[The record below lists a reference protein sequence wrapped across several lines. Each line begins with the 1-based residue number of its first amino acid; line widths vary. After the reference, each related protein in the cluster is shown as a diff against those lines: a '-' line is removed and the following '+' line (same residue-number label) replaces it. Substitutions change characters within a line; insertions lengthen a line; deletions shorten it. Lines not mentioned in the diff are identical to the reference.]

1 VPAIRAFFA
10 LLFVAFPGFASA
22 QSEDPARA
30 DTVSWSA
37 QPATT
42 AERSDRLNVIIN
54 GAVQP
59 GWHVYALK
67 QAPDG
72 PTPLLVTLD
81 ANAVATADGVV
92 AGSAATKLHDPA
104 FGLDTQFYSS
114 AFTLTVPVRLK
125 PHLTDGPVIPLNVR
139 YQTCNGRVCQ
149 PPRTVHLSVPVNPQ
163 AGG

>member
-1 VPAIRAFFA
+1 MPAVRAFFA
-10 LLFVAFPGFASA
+10 LLFLAFPGFAAA
-22 QSEDPARA
+22 QTEDLARA
-30 DTVSWSA
+30 DTVSWSV
-37 QPATT
+37 QPATI
-42 AERSDRLNVIIN
+42 ARRSDRLKVIIS

-81 ANAVATADGVV
+81 ANAVATADGAV

-104 FGLDTQFYSS
+104 FGLDTQFYAS

-125 PHLTDGPVIPLNVR
+125 PHPAEGPVISLSVR

-149 PPRTVHLSVPVNPQ
+149 PPRTVRLSVPVNPQ